1 MVETPSDQIEQRWAL
16 IARTA
21 HRSGAIT
28 AIAGVF
34 SSRGVNF
41 DSLVA
46 SALTPE
52 TAVVIGLYQA
62 SQRHS
67 AQLVRTVGRL
77 DVVDSVSSRPATDPS
92 VRAAGIVDLTA
103 TKTLSTDTDSFAVPA
118 SESPRLVQGS
128 LQEVERIAG
137 QAVADGGTAIV
148 VVLAI

>member
-1 MVETPSDQIEQRWAL
+1 MAETPAEQIEQRWAL

-46 SALTPE
+46 SALTPD
-52 TAVVIGLYQA
+52 TAVVIGLYQT

-67 AQLVRTVGRL
+67 AQLVRIVSRL
-77 DVVDSVSSRPATDPS
+77 DVVDSVSSRPATDQS
-92 VRAAGIVDLTA
+92 VRAVGIMEPSPSTA
-103 TKTLSTDTDSFAVPA
+103 TPVIDSSVDAVAEP
-118 SESPRLVQGS
+118 PRLVHGS

-137 QAVADGGTAIV
+137 QAVADGGTATV